1 MGVSI
6 KVLAGTRP
14 AECPASEAAMWEPSE
29 TGNSMCRFLVT
40 LDGQMTVINS
50 SSFPPLL
57 RTQHLL
63 PCSCSLLALGWPLC
77 CSRYSVLITVKYA
90 SGVAALLSIL
100 ALLQIKAFGWAGL
113 LCALVSLAN
122 TNSADMD
129 AKAYMSSAS

>member
-6 KVLAGTRP
+6 KVLGCSRP
-14 AECPASEAAMWEPSE
+14 AQCYVTASQAGVWEPSE
-29 TGNSMCRFLVT
+29 SGGNLYRFLAT
-40 LDGQMTVINS
+40 LDDQMSVISS
-50 SSFPPLL
+50 SSFLPLL
-57 RTQHLL
+57 RIQHLL
-63 PCSCSLLALGWPLC
+63 PCSCSLLALQWHLC
-77 CSRYSVLITVKYA
+77 CSRYSVLVEDCFFIAV
-90 SGVAALLSIL
+90 LSSIH